1 MAKSSKSP
9 RNKPRGTLVAP
20 KIAHQRA
27 TLLRTVNAPRL
38 LSFSHKLP
46 KVRETLP
53 HGMHDVNS
61 PTDRRRTST
70 GAKPSGHGINAPRG
84 QWGG

>member
-1 MAKSSKSP
+1 MAKASKNP

-20 KIAHQRA
+20 RLLHARA

-38 LSFSHKLP
+38 LSFSHKP
-46 KVRETLP
+46 PVARDNLP

-70 GAKPSGHGINAPRG
+70 GSHPSAHGINAPKGR
-84 QWGG
+84 WG